1 MLYFLF
7 FRRLC
12 LEQIKLLE
20 DGGADEDDIINA
32 RCRYRGTSQEYS
44 RFSKAMGIPQQ
55 RERVTVDGLGNIGVG
70 KYTKAVAKS
79 EKSGIIKERQ
89 MANGLRKSPLI
100 KLTPEDKEHLLS
112 EIDNIKADRKAF
124 VFRDGKATAYSV
136 TRDRIYVSSN
146 VFPSN
151 DGSKHPRDLMSEKAV
166 LAHEYYGHRAHKDTK
181 LAAGSWNDEFRASY
195 LAAKNCPNLSDED
208 RRFLIL
214 DAIERARERGVS
226 VKYNS
231 FIRRILYGREN
242 V

>member
-1 MLYFLF
+1 MT
-7 FRRLC
+7 
-12 LEQIKLLE
+12 
-20 DGGADEDDIINA
+20 D
-32 RCRYRGTSQEYS
+32 S
-44 RFSKAMGIPQQ
+44 AMP
-55 RERVTVDGLGNIGVG
+55 GVG
-70 KYTKAVAKS
+70 KYTETVEKS
-79 EKSGIIKERQ
+79 GKSGIIKERQ

-100 KLTPEDKEHLLS
+100 KLTPEDKDHLLA

-124 VFRDGKATAYSV
+124 AFRDGKATAYSV
-136 TRDRIYVSSN
+136 TRDKIYVSSN

-166 LAHEYYGHRAHKDTK
+166 LEHEYYGHRAHKDTK

-214 DAIERARERGVS
+214 DALERARERGVS